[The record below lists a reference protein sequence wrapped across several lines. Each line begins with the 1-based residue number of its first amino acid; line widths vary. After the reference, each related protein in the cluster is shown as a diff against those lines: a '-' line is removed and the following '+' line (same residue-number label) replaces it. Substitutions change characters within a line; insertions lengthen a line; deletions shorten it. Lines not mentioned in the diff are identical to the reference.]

1 MPERRS
7 PARWQASRGF
17 LKPALETAKEVL
29 ALLQLIEKS
38 ATARWTAWSAIG
50 ALWLFG
56 VGYLL
61 RSIAE
66 LVH

>member
-1 MPERRS
+1 MVNR
-7 PARWQASRGF
+7 
-17 LKPALETAKEVL
+17 TAKEVL

-38 ATARWTAWSAIG
+38 AVARWTVWSAIG

>member
-1 MPERRS
+1 MNR
-7 PARWQASRGF
+7 
-17 LKPALETAKEVL
+17 TVKEVA

-38 ATARWTAWSAIG
+38 AIARWTVWSAIG

-66 LVH
+66 LVG

>member
-17 LKPALETAKEVL
+17 WKPALEEVL

-50 ALWLFG
+50 ALWLCG

-66 LVH
+66 LVR

>member
-1 MPERRS
+1 MVNR
-7 PARWQASRGF
+7 
-17 LKPALETAKEVL
+17 TAKEVL
-29 ALLQLIEKS
+29 ALLQLIERS
-38 ATARWTAWSAIG
+38 AIARWTVWSAIG

-66 LVH
+66 LMH